1 MIIKEARAER
11 VTSLVANLVGFLEEE
26 VQLCFL
32 GRREGFVDPTQ
43 MTEEGRSEDFSFSF
57 RQMNRTGYKIWLLYS
72 WHMKDEVS
80 AFYIRE
86 FLQKTL
92 QKKQML
98 LEQGETEFLPYLIS
112 KSSATKAFEE
122 SFQNRKEEIFGQL
135 RQKDKKKNY
144 IFPTLFIRVKPKKK
158 SKVIPYSGYCSG
170 YKTNTP
176 AKKDSGENLRKEI
189 QIQWNKKKLLYQ
201 LLFDLKPRIDEALIH
216 AGFTDNY
223 EQIEVLLEYKIKIKY
238 ELETL

>member
-1 MIIKEARAER
+1 MIQKEARAEM
-11 VTSLVANLVGFLEEE
+11 VTSLIANVVECFSKNF
-26 VQLCFL
+26 QLNIL
-32 GRREGFVDPTQ
+32 GRREGFVNPTQ
-43 MTEEGRSEDFSFSF
+43 MLEDGRSEDFSFNF
-57 RQMNRTGYKIWLLYS
+57 RQMNRTGIKVFLIVS
-72 WHMKDEVS
+72 WFYQDEITG
-80 AFYIRE
+80 FYLRV
-86 FLQKTL
+86 FLEKML

-98 LEQGETEFLPYLIS
+98 IEQGETEFLPYLIS
-112 KSSATKAFEE
+112 KTSATKAFQEE
-122 SFQNRKEEIFGQL
+122 FEGKERVIFGMINT
-135 RQKDKKKNY
+135 KDSQRNFV
-144 IFPTLFIRVKPKKK
+144 FPIVFVRVKPKIK
-158 SKVIPYSGYCSG
+158 SKVQKYSGYCSG
-170 YKTNTP
+170 YKSNTP